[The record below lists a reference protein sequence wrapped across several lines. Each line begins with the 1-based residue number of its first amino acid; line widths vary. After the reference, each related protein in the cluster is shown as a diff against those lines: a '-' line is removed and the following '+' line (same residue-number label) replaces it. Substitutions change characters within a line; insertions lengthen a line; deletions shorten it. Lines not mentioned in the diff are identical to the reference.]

1 MAKIIGTNRQTM
13 FYETLHNK
21 HRFSN
26 SCSTSC
32 SLVTETVIRHEWGK
46 NRIVITTNETYPWS
60 FLTPIFTFIMMYLLH
75 LIHIQVLYTYS
86 TSNSTIRDM
95 YEWYHGSEPRTWSY
109 PESKV
114 SIHSNCVLLMANCS
128 FTWPLCC
135 NNGAWSGKT
144 SR

>member
-1 MAKIIGTNRQTM
+1 MAKIIRTNRQTM

-32 SLVTETVIRHEWGK
+32 SLVTETVINHECRK
-46 NRIVITTNETYPWS
+46 NRIVITTNGTYPWS
-60 FLTPIFTFIMMYLLH
+60 FSTPIFTFIMLYLLR
-75 LIHIQVLYTYS
+75 LMHIQVLYTYS
-86 TSNSTIRDM
+86 TSNRAIRDM
-95 YEWYHGSEPRTWSY
+95 YEWYHGSEPRTWRY

-114 SIHSNCVLLMANCS
+114 FNYSNCVLLMANCS
-128 FTWPLCC
+128 STWPLFCY
-135 NNGAWSGKT
+135 NGVWSGTT